1 MPIPP
6 DIVSLGLALGVG
18 LLVGFERERQPDTVA
33 GVRTFG
39 LAGFLGG
46 LAALATP
53 RDAWP
58 WMLAV
63 VASFAGIAGVAGGV
77 ARFLRHAAGEASG
90 RAMSRDIGLTTAF
103 ALVATVLL
111 GGYAVLGD
119 RTLTIVAAG
128 VLFLLLY
135 IRDPLHAM
143 IRRLGHED
151 VRAIATFVL
160 IALVIL
166 PVLPDEEI
174 GPLGAINPR
183 KAWLLVVLVVSMS
196 LAGYIAQKMLGT
208 RAGVLATGFLGGL
221 VSSTA
226 ATVGASRMARRDGDA
241 RAATVV
247 VLLACSVLPARLMV
261 LLGVTSP
268 AALSALWPWLAGM
281 AAATIVGG
289 LLVLR
294 GGEEGRA
301 AHASA
306 AAATPTATPTT
317 TPTATPTTTPAMPTS
332 PTATPADG
340 TANTSTEH
348 STPNPSTTPRNPTE
362 LRSALAFAGVFVV
375 IRFLTKA
382 ALSYAGAAAFLL
394 VAAISGITDMDAIA
408 MSAANEVSSGDLA
421 PELAA
426 RAILV
431 AIAVNT
437 VFKLGVTRFAGTPAL
452 LRKTLPAMALAAA
465 IAVVG
470 AVVG

>member
-1 MPIPP
+1 
-6 DIVSLGLALGVG
+6 
-18 LLVGFERERQPDTVA
+18 
-33 GVRTFG
+33 
-39 LAGFLGG
+39 
-46 LAALATP
+46 
-53 RDAWP
+53 
-58 WMLAV
+58 
-63 VASFAGIAGVAGGV
+63 
-77 ARFLRHAAGEASG
+77 
-90 RAMSRDIGLTTAF
+90 
-103 ALVATVLL
+103 
-111 GGYAVLGD
+111 
-119 RTLTIVAAG
+119 
-128 VLFLLLY
+128 
-135 IRDPLHAM
+135 
-143 IRRLGHED
+143 
-151 VRAIATFVL
+151 
-160 IALVIL
+160 
-166 PVLPDEEI
+166 
-174 GPLGAINPR
+174 
-183 KAWLLVVLVVSMS
+183 
-196 LAGYIAQKMLGT
+196 
-208 RAGVLATGFLGGL
+208 VLATGFLGGL

-294 GGEEGRA
+294 GGEEGHA

-306 AAATPTATPTT
+306 AATTPTPTPTT
-317 TPTATPTTTPAMPTS
+317 TTTPAMPTS

-340 TANTSTEH
+340 TANTSAER
-348 STPNPSTTPRNPTE
+348 STANPSTTPRNPTE